1 MIPRKLSQLDE
12 DKLVVHLT
20 SLQGEDRR
28 LRFGAVVSDNYIEHY
43 IHSSFDTQSK
53 WFGCEDQ
60 DGNLIAACHAAVKGD
75 DAELGCSVDKQYRG
89 CGLAQ
94 EMFDRAVTWLRTQG
108 IKEVFMHCL
117 TENQVMRHIARK
129 NDMTIVSEYGDSDAT
144 VGIQPATTATVMKD
158 AYLDRIAFYDMLI
171 KTNYNAFDFYWRRN
185 NT

>member
-12 DKLVVHLT
+12 EKLVVHLT

-129 NDMTIVSEYGDSDAT
+129 NDMTIVSEYGESDAA